1 MGTQP
6 AINRKHVG
14 PGKVVMSLYA
24 DKKMREAI
32 KRRAKELGIPVSTYI
47 FNLAKEDIRS
57 GGDLILRPDN
67 PQSNL

>member
-1 MGTQP
+1 
-6 AINRKHVG
+6 
-14 PGKVVMSLYA
+14 
-24 DKKMREAI
+24 MREAI